1 MPFLVRKLNKRAQLY
16 QLVDKESIE
25 DIYADVPSNEFRT
38 TNGTLSTWIIDTLD
52 NLENAVLAIAVSST
66 KISKMD
72 FIVIDTDLLVKN
84 GLEYK
89 QTYAGVDIPIPDL
102 QETHYDIMGVSL
114 KKMTNCANVYKN
126 IFEEENE
133 EFEKY
138 IVRFSEPQI
147 KEMLKKAIFQNR
159 VDKAK
164 ATKNIREAIEELSV
178 A

>member
-1 MPFLVRKLNKRAQLY
+1 MSFLVRKLNKRDQLY
-16 QLVDKESIE
+16 QLIEKESIE

-38 TNGTLSTWIIDTLD
+38 TKGTLSTWIIDTLD

-72 FIVIDTDLLVKN
+72 FIVMDTDLLVKN

-89 QTYAGVDIPIPDL
+89 KTYAGVDIPIPDL
-102 QETHYDIMGVSL
+102 QETHYDIIGVSL
-114 KKMTNCANVYKN
+114 KKMTNCTNVYKS

-133 EFEKY
+133 EIEKY

-147 KEMLKKAIFQNR
+147 KEMLKKAVSQNR
-159 VDKAK
+159 VDKTK
-164 ATKNIREAIEELSV
+164 ATKNIRETIEKLS
-178 A
+178 AA